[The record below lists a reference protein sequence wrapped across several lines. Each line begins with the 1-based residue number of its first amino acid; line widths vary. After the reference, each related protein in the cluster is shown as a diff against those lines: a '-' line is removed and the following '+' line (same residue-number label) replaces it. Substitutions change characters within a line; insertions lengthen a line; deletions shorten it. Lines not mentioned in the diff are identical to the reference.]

1 MSLQDTYQDIFN
13 WLETNNHLKEVDS
26 AFTQEEL
33 LQLSTYKEFKH
44 RLISTYEVGE
54 AIIVE
59 ATSEI
64 LGLPFLTMDLIEI
77 DNDSFSEIRREDC
90 VTHEC
95 LPFKARES
103 EAIYSVGIVDPF
115 NYRIESLI
123 RSWSGGKGVEL
134 CLITEDVLNTFLRR
148 YADLGKVDYEVTLDR
163 LKRLRTSG
171 ATASDLDEESTPI
184 VDLVGKMIQSANYQ
198 GASDIHIDPLEEGAN
213 IRFRVDGVL
222 KNEFVLPKIF
232 LSALVS
238 RLKIMANLD
247 ISNNRNPQDGR
258 IIYADFN
265 TEGLDLDL
273 RVSTAPFTHG
283 EGVVMRLLDKSKST
297 LPLTAL
303 GFSDD
308 NLTRYRAAIKRPYG
322 MVLHCGPTGSG
333 KSMSLY
339 AALGEIYNPG
349 ISIKTAEDPVEYTIN
364 GITQMQ
370 VRPKQGL
377 TFGDALR
384 CFLRQ
389 DPDIILVGEMRDTET
404 AEIAVEAALTGHL
417 LFSTLH
423 TQNAAATV
431 TRLVEMG
438 VEPYLVGST
447 MNCIC
452 SQRLMRRVC
461 KYCAEKH
468 PLEGEDL
475 KVMNEGLHKDFTG
488 VPLTTKAPDGCSVC
502 NYTGYKGRVGIHE
515 LMIASET
522 LQNAISSQASEEAL
536 QAIAENDGMKTLH
549 QDALLKIT
557 LGFTDM
563 TEMFRIAP
571 PAVKSKKVEE
581 IKATDEVLID
591 KVEDKAEQEESIE
604 ATDRAVIEEAEV
616 EAETEAVNPI
626 AERIARRAA
635 EKAAKKAAK
644 KEHRKI
650 TAIENSI
657 SQTSETSQ
665 ISEESDLDEED
676 NSLQTAENQS
686 PFDLLASLGND
697 DVRPE
702 EKEVVSPVVSHDEY
716 EEEVKEE
723 SIEANREI
731 LPSAIPFQ
739 PSVQKEESLERS
751 IPKPEERGLPDPVA
765 VINDQEIEEVE
776 VEGDDL
782 PKDEGGF
789 KPTPLD
795 DLPKPRAEDTDW
807 KLPQL

>member
-13 WLETNNHLKEVDS
+13 WLEANNHLKEVES
-26 AFTQEEL
+26 AFSQEEL
-33 LQLSTYKEFKH
+33 LQLSTYKEFKR
-44 RLISTYEVGE
+44 RLISTYEVAE
-54 AIIVE
+54 ALIVE
-59 ATSEI
+59 GTSAV
-64 LGLPFLTMDLIEI
+64 LGLPFLTMEKIEI
-77 DNDSFSEIRREDC
+77 DNDSFSEISREDC
-90 VTHEC
+90 VIHEC
-95 LPFKARES
+95 LPLKARETD
-103 EAIYSVGIVDPF
+103 AVYSVGIVDPF

-134 CLITEDVLNTFLRR
+134 CLMTEDVLNTFLRR
-148 YADLGKVDYEVTLDR
+148 YADLGKVDYAITLER
-163 LKRLRTSG
+163 LERVRTSG
-171 ATASDLDEESTPI
+171 ATSSDLDEESTPI
-184 VDLVGKMIQSANYQ
+184 VDLVNKMIQSANYQ
-198 GASDIHIDPLEEGAN
+198 GASDIHIDPLDEGAN

-222 KNEFVLPKIF
+222 KNEFFLPKIF

-258 IIYADFN
+258 IIYLDYN

-303 GFSDD
+303 GFSDE
-308 NLTRYRAAIKRPYG
+308 NLARYRAAIKRPYG
-322 MVLHCGPTGSG
+322 TILHCGPTGSG

-349 ISIKTAEDPVEYTIN
+349 ISIKTAEDPVEYTID

-404 AEIAVEAALTGHL
+404 AEIAIEAALTGHL

-475 KVMNEGLHKDFTG
+475 KIINEGLKQDFTG
-488 VPLTTKAPDGCSVC
+488 VPLTTKSPDGCSVC

-522 LQNAISSQASEEAL
+522 LQNAISAQASEEEL
-536 QAIAENDGMKTLH
+536 QKIAENDGMKTLH

-571 PAVKSKKVEE
+571 PPIKSKKIEEVSEAEEAVLSGATPIAQDPVIQEVRKEE
-581 IKATDEVLID
+581 I
-591 KVEDKAEQEESIE
+591 QEEPKKVLE
-604 ATDRAVIEEAEV
+604 IEEEL
-616 EAETEAVNPI
+616 
-626 AERIARRAA
+626 
-635 EKAAKKAAK
+635 
-644 KEHRKI
+644 
-650 TAIENSI
+650 S
-657 SQTSETSQ
+657 TSQ
-665 ISEESDLDEED
+665 VAES
-676 NSLQTAENQS
+676 TS
-686 PFDLLASLGND
+686 PFDLLASLSDEDTTSLQEQKAEPIIQNEAPFEVKQEKLD
-697 DVRPE
+697 ESEKSEDLPAAVHFKSEVNSVPALEPNPE
-702 EKEVVSPVVSHDEY
+702 PATKSTLESNQEIQENK
-716 EEEVKEE
+716 VKEE
-723 SIEANREI
+723 
-731 LPSAIPFQ
+731 
-739 PSVQKEESLERS
+739 EEDE
-751 IPKPEERGLPDPVA
+751 
-765 VINDQEIEEVE
+765 EIEESQSN
-776 VEGDDL
+776 
-782 PKDEGGF
+782 PNF

-795 DLPKPRAEDTDW
+795 DLDSSTADDDGW

>member
-13 WLETNNHLKEVDS
+13 WLETNNHLKEVES
-26 AFTQEEL
+26 AFSQEEL
-33 LQLSTYKEFKH
+33 LQLSTYKEFKN
-44 RLISTYEVGE
+44 RLIATYEVGE
-54 AIIVE
+54 AVIVE
-59 ATSEI
+59 GTSII
-64 LGLPFLTMDLIEI
+64 LGLPFLTMEDIEI
-77 DNDSFSEIRREDC
+77 DNDSFSEISKENC
-90 VTHEC
+90 VLHEC
-95 LPFKARES
+95 LPFKARET
-103 EAIYSVGIVDPF
+103 ETVFSVGIVDPF
-115 NYRIESLI
+115 NYRIESLV
-123 RSWSGGKGVEL
+123 RSWSGGKSVEL
-134 CLITEDVLNTFLRR
+134 CLMTEDVLNTFLRR
-148 YADLGKVDYEVTLDR
+148 YADLGKVDYVATLER
-163 LKRLRTSG
+163 LERVRTSG
-171 ATASDLDEESTPI
+171 ATANDLDQESTPI

-213 IRFRVDGVL
+213 VRFRVDGVL
-222 KNEFVLPKIF
+222 KNELFLPKLF
-232 LSALVS
+232 LSAMIS

-247 ISNNRNPQDGR
+247 ISNNRTPQDGR
-258 IIYADFN
+258 IIYADYN

-283 EGVVMRLLDKSKST
+283 EGIVMRLLDKSKST

-303 GFSDD
+303 GFSDE
-308 NLTRYRAAIKRPYG
+308 NLARYRAAIKRPYG
-322 MVLHCGPTGSG
+322 MILHCGPTGSG

-349 ISIKTAEDPVEYTIN
+349 ISIKTAEDPVEYTID

-475 KVMNEGLHKDFTG
+475 KIINEGLNQDFTG

-502 NYTGYKGRVGIHE
+502 SYTGYKGRVGIHE

-522 LQNAISSQASEEAL
+522 LQNAISAQAPEEKL
-536 QAIAENDGMKTLH
+536 QEIAQNDGMKTLH
-549 QDALLKIT
+549 QDALLKVT

-563 TEMFRIAP
+563 TEMLRIAP
-571 PAVKSKKVEE
+571 PPVKSKKVEE
-581 IKATDEVLID
+581 II
-591 KVEDKAEQEESIE
+591 EESE
-604 ATDRAVIEEAEV
+604 
-616 EAETEAVNPI
+616 
-626 AERIARRAA
+626 
-635 EKAAKKAAK
+635 K
-644 KEHRKI
+644 KESVDEMPALREEPVVASLAPEPM
-650 TAIENSI
+650 TSAPEPLENIENQLGEDESVEQ
-657 SQTSETSQ
+657 SQVP
-665 ISEESDLDEED
+665 ES
-676 NSLQTAENQS
+676 TS
-686 PFDLLASLGND
+686 PFDLLASLGD
-697 DVRPE
+697 DDSSVQPE
-702 EKEVVSPVVSHDEY
+702 PQASPPVARDKPIIEKILEEPLNEEESGLPAAVPFKSVNKTEVQEEIDQEKEQEREIEDNLEKGNQKDEHENEH
-716 EEEVKEE
+716 EEEDVTAEE
-723 SIEANREI
+723 NS
-731 LPSAIPFQ
+731 
-739 PSVQKEESLERS
+739 
-751 IPKPEERGLPDPVA
+751 D
-765 VINDQEIEEVE
+765 
-776 VEGDDL
+776 
-782 PKDEGGF
+782 F
-789 KPTPLD
+789 KPTLLD
-795 DLPKPRAEDTDW
+795 DAPDSTSDEDGW